1 MGRTNSIKEEIK
13 LRRITMKKI
22 NEIERL
28 QTEVKESEESEI
40 ETIKDKLFDDLNMK
54 KGFGIVEIK

>member
-1 MGRTNSIKEEIK
+1 
-13 LRRITMKKI
+13 MKKI

>member
-1 MGRTNSIKEEIK
+1 
-13 LRRITMKKI
+13 MKKI
-22 NEIERL
+22 NVIERL

-54 KGFGIVEIK
+54 EGFGIVEIK

>member
-40 ETIKDKLFDDLNMK
+40 ETIKDKLFDNLNMK

>member
-13 LRRITMKKI
+13 LRRITTKKI

-40 ETIKDKLFDDLNMK
+40 ETIKINYLM
-54 KGFGIVEIK
+54 I

>member
-1 MGRTNSIKEEIK
+1 
-13 LRRITMKKI
+13 MKKI

-40 ETIKDKLFDDLNMK
+40 ETIKDKLFNDLNMK
-54 KGFGIVEIK
+54 KGFRIVEIK